1 MMRKRCFHRTRVVW
15 CVLLGLL
22 CIPVASAR
30 NSSIVKMATPAPDG
44 SIWHQGLKEM
54 GQQWSES
61 TGGVVSLRI
70 YAGGVAGD
78 ESAMVRKMGLGQL
91 DAATLT
97 VVGLAEID
105 PAFQVLGM
113 PLFYESYEELDH
125 VLAALEPTLK
135 RKLEARGYIFLSWMY
150 AGWAHFFSTEP
161 VREVGDL
168 KKLKIYT
175 SAGEDRMVQL
185 YKSNGF
191 RPVALA
197 TTDIMVGLQTGMIE
211 VLPAPP
217 VGALLLQ
224 WFRSAPY
231 MLDEGL
237 APVVGCVVATRRG
250 WSKIPA
256 DDQRRVLR
264 AAERLG
270 KRLRLD
276 IPLQDEK
283 SLAEMKTRGLT
294 VTAIKKN
301 KAEEWQLMVRS
312 FAEKMR
318 GTLVPQEIFDLAL
331 LARKEFRRQPASVG
345 GSD

>member
-1 MMRKRCFHRTRVVW
+1 MRHGHSHLTHMLLW
-15 CVLLGLL
+15 LLLGLL

-30 NSSIVKMATPAPDG
+30 GSVIVKMATRVPDG
-44 SIWHQGLKEM
+44 SIWHKRLKEM
-54 GQQWSES
+54 GQQWSQS
-61 TGGVVSLRI
+61 TEGTVSLRL

-135 RKLEARGYIFLSWMY
+135 KKLEARGYVFLSWAY
-150 AGWAHFFSTEP
+150 AGWAYFFSTEP
-161 VREVGDL
+161 VRQAEDL

-197 TTDIMVGLQTGMIE
+197 TTDILVGLQTGMIE
-211 VLPAPP
+211 VLPTPP
-217 VGALLLQ
+217 VAALLLQ
-224 WFRSAPY
+224 WFRSTPY

-250 WSKIPA
+250 WNKIPA
-256 DDQRRVLR
+256 NYQRSVLR
-264 AAERLG
+264 SAERLG
-270 KRLRLD
+270 KRLRQE
-276 IPLQDEK
+276 IPSQDQK
-283 SLAEMKTRGLT
+283 SLEEMKTRGLT
-294 VTAIKKN
+294 VTKIHKN
-301 KAEEWQLMVRS
+301 KIAEWQTLARS
-312 FAEKMR
+312 FADKMR
-318 GTLVPQEIFDLAL
+318 GTLVPQDIFDLAL
-331 LARKEFRRQPASVG
+331 QARKEFQMRTASAG

>member
-1 MMRKRCFHRTRVVW
+1 MRQRHSHWTHMLLCL
-15 CVLLGLL
+15 LLGLL

-30 NSSIVKMATPAPDG
+30 SIIVKLATAAPDG
-44 SIWHQGLKEM
+44 SIWHKGLKEM
-54 GQQWSES
+54 GQQWNES
-61 TGGVVSLRI
+61 TEGAVSLRI
-70 YAGGVAGD
+70 YAGGVVGD

-113 PLFYESYEELDH
+113 PLFYSSYEELDH

-135 RKLEARGYIFLSWMY
+135 KKLEARGYIFLSWVY

-161 VREVGDL
+161 VRQAEDL

-185 YKSNGF
+185 YKANGF

-197 TTDIMVGLQTGMIE
+197 TTDVLIGLQTGMIE
-211 VLPAPP
+211 ALPTPP
-217 VGALLLQ
+217 IAALLLQ
-224 WFRSAPY
+224 WFRSTPY

-237 APVVGCVVATRRG
+237 APLVGCLVATRRG
-250 WSKIPA
+250 WNKIPA
-256 DDQRRVLR
+256 NYHASVLR
-264 AAERLG
+264 SAERLG
-270 KRLRLD
+270 ERLRQE
-276 IPLQDEK
+276 IPSQDQK
-283 SLAEMKTRGLT
+283 SLEEMKTRGLT
-294 VTAIKKN
+294 VTTIHKHKM
-301 KAEEWQLMVRS
+301 KEWQILASS
-312 FAEKMR
+312 FADKMR
-318 GTLVPQEIFDLAL
+318 GTLVPQDIFDLAL
-331 LARKEFRRQPASVG
+331 QARKEFQMRAASAG

>member
-1 MMRKRCFHRTRVVW
+1 MRIRSFHLTRVLS
-15 CVLLGLL
+15 CMLLGLV
-22 CIPVASAR
+22 CIPVVSAR
-30 NSSIVKMATPAPDG
+30 GAAIVKMATPAPDG
-44 SIWHQGLKEM
+44 SIWHNGLKEM
-54 GQQWSES
+54 GQQWSQITEGS
-61 TGGVVSLRI
+61 VNLRI

-97 VVGLAEID
+97 VTGLAEID

-125 VLAALEPTLK
+125 VLAALEPRLK
-135 RKLEARGYIFLSWMY
+135 QKLEARGYIFLSWVY

-161 VREVGDL
+161 VSEVEDL
-168 KKLKIYT
+168 RKLKIYT

-197 TTDIMVGLQTGMIE
+197 TTDILVGLQTGMIE
-211 VLPAPP
+211 ALPTPP
-217 VGALLLQ
+217 VAALLLQ
-224 WFRSAPY
+224 WFRSTPY

-237 APVVGCVVATRRG
+237 APVLGCVVATRRG
-250 WSKIPA
+250 WNKIPG
-256 DDQRRVLR
+256 DHQRSVLR
-264 AAERLG
+264 SAARLG
-270 KRLRLD
+270 TRLRQE
-276 IPLQDEK
+276 IPSQDRK
-283 SLAEMKTRGLT
+283 SLEEMKTRGLT
-294 VTAIKKN
+294 VTQIDKN
-301 KAEEWQLMVRS
+301 KTDEWHAMVSS

-318 GTLVPQEIFDLAL
+318 GTLVPQEFFDLAL
-331 LARKEFRRQPASVG
+331 QARKEFRRRPAAAG